1 MKLQQRKQPERKL
14 RKQPNMNSVDMANAL
29 IDRAKNLQEFIVE
42 TEVPEDFRFNG
53 LIPFDMTINE
63 GMISAKV
70 FALDFDEAVKRL
82 DDFLEGQ
89 K

>member
-1 MKLQQRKQPERKL
+1 
-14 RKQPNMNSVDMANAL
+14 MNSVDMATQL
-29 IDRAKNLQEFIVE
+29 IFRAKNLQEFTVE

-53 LIPFDMTINE
+53 LIPFDMTVTGNI
-63 GMISAKV
+63 MTAKV